1 MSYRTV
7 DAARPV
13 EWIKS
18 AFAAFMKAPL
28 PFIVMTVVVIVIGFV
43 ANLIP
48 VIGAAVAAA
57 LGVYWVVGFQHAA
70 RKIESGG
77 TADIP
82 DLFAGLSGDRTVPLA
97 YVAAVPASVNLVFG
111 LLGLG
116 MPIIAGL
123 LSLPAT
129 ILVWLIIYFAVPR
142 VYFDRVEPITAM
154 QQGLQASL
162 ANIVPLIVV
171 TVLNVL
177 LLIAGTL
184 ALLIG
189 LLAALPVIFLGS
201 YYGYRDV
208 YGAAG
213 GYAAAPGPMPP
224 PPPPGPPGPPP
235 GY

>member
-1 MSYRTV
+1 MSFRTV
-7 DAARPV
+7 DAGRPV

-18 AFAAFMKAPL
+18 AFATFMKAPL
-28 PFIVMTVVVIVIGFV
+28 PFVVMTVVIIAIGLV

-48 VIGAAVAAA
+48 VLGAAVAGA
-57 LGVYWVVGFQHAA
+57 LSVYWVAGFQYAA

-77 TADIP
+77 RAEIP
-82 DLFAGLSGDRTVPLA
+82 DLFVGLSGDRMVPLA
-97 YVAAVPASVNLVFG
+97 YVAAVPGGVNLLFG

-116 MPIIAGL
+116 MPILAGL
-123 LSLPAT
+123 MSLPAG

-142 VYFDRVEPITAM
+142 VLFDRVEPVAAM
-154 QQGLQASL
+154 QQGVQASL

-171 TVLNVL
+171 TVLNVA

-189 LLAALPVIFLGS
+189 LLVALPVMFLGS

-208 YGAAG
+208 YGG
-213 GYAAAPGPMPP
+213 AAPAMSPGSMP

>member
-1 MSYRTV
+1 MSFRTV
-7 DAARPV
+7 DAGRPV

-28 PFIVMTVVVIVIGFV
+28 PFIVMAVVVIAIGFV
-43 ANLIP
+43 ANMIP
-48 VIGAAVAAA
+48 VLGPAIAGA
-57 LGVYWVVGFQHAA
+57 LSVYWVVGFQRAA
-70 RKIESGG
+70 HKIESGG
-77 TADIP
+77 TAEIG
-82 DLFAGLSGDRTVPLA
+82 DLFAGLSGDRMVPLA
-97 YVAAVPASVNLVFG
+97 YVAAVPAAVNLVFG

-129 ILVWLIIYFAVPR
+129 ILVWLVIYFAVPR
-142 VYFDRVEPITAM
+142 VYFDRAEPIAAM
-154 QQGLQASL
+154 QQSLQASL
-162 ANIVPLIVV
+162 ANILPLIVV
-171 TVLNVL
+171 TVLNIL

-189 LLAALPVIFLGS
+189 LLVALPLMFLGS

-208 YGAAG
+208 YGAG
-213 GYAAAPGPMPP
+213 GYATAPGSMP
-224 PPPPGPPGPPP
+224 PPPPGPPP

>member
-1 MSYRTV
+1 MSFRTV
-7 DAARPV
+7 DAGRPV

-18 AFAAFMKAPL
+18 AFAAFLKAPL
-28 PFIVMTVVVIVIGFV
+28 PFVVMTVIVIVIGFV

-48 VIGAAVAAA
+48 VLGAAVSAA

-97 YVAAVPASVNLVFG
+97 YVAAVPAAVNLVFG

-142 VYFDRVEPITAM
+142 VYFDRAEPIAAM

-162 ANIVPLIVV
+162 ANILPLIVV

-177 LLIAGTL
+177 LLIAGAL
-184 ALLIG
+184 ALVIG
-189 LLAALPVIFLGS
+189 LLATLPVMFLGS

-208 YGAAG
+208 YGAG
-213 GYAAAPGPMPP
+213 GHAAAPGPMPP
-224 PPPPGPPGPPP
+224 PPPGPPA